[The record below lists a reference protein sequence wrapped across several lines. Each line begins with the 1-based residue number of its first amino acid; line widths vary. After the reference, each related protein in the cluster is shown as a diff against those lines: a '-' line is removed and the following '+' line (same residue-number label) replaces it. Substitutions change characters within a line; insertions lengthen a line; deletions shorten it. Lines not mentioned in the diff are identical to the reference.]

1 MLIRKESYTITT
13 LCKADQKAVERTNEV
28 FNTIRREIIEID
40 PECIHV
46 NVVPRSC
53 VRTQR
58 SVGEKT
64 IDVCRLTWDIEGE
77 KDILERFFDLW
88 HKQVDKDPFR
98 SFFVRPNYSLD
109 RIVELMSI
117 R

>member
-1 MLIRKESYTITT
+1 MLIRKESYIITT

-28 FNTIRREIIEID
+28 FNTIRCEIIEID

-46 NVVPRSC
+46 NIVPRSC

-58 SVGEKT
+58 SVCEKT
-64 IDVCRLTWDIEGE
+64 IDVFQLTWDVEGE

-88 HKQVDKDPFR
+88 KKQVDKDPFR
-98 SFFVRPNYSLD
+98 SFYVKPNYSLKQ
-109 RIVELMSI
+109 IVELMSI

>member
-1 MLIRKESYTITT
+1 MGVLIRKESYIITT

-58 SVGEKT
+58 SVCEKT
-64 IDVCRLTWDIEGE
+64 IDVFRLTWVVEGE

-88 HKQVDKDPFR
+88 KKQVDKDPFR
-98 SFFVRPNYSLD
+98 SFYVKPDYSLT
-109 RIVELMSI
+109 ELWNL
-117 R
+117 